1 MKLPQKE
8 YPPNYIHKS
17 NFPSDKSAALPFQ
30 VLKCGFSNERELNC
44 DADYGEFII
53 FYVLEGVAQYTK
65 YKDIQY
71 VHKEHII
78 ISNCN
83 TRLRFSKATS
93 SRKYFYVLFSGTHA
107 KLYYNMIRGKKG
119 MIPISPLHNIS
130 SHFTALCSCTY
141 TKDLYVQMEACY
153 LVHQIIHEL
162 LIVTH
167 EIEEARLLTP
177 VQQTIVNTALKYID
191 DHYKDELSVDII
203 CQKVNFSKFYFCK
216 IFKEHTGETLYQYL
230 AEYRVNKSKEYLTY
244 SKLSIHAIATEV
256 GFKNTLA
263 YSRSFKKLTD
273 MTPSEFREAF

>member
-8 YPPNYIHKS
+8 YPPQYIHKS
-17 NFPSDKSAALPFQ
+17 NLLSDKSVNLPFQ
-30 VLKCGFSNERELNC
+30 VLQCGYSNERELKCN
-44 DADYGEFII
+44 ANYSEFII
-53 FYVLEGVAQYTK
+53 FYILEGVAQYTK
-65 YKDIQY
+65 YKEVQY

-83 TRLRFSKATS
+83 TRLRFSKATPDW
-93 SRKYFYVLFSGTHA
+93 KYFYVIFSGSHA

-119 MIPISPLHNIS
+119 VIPVTPLHNITV
-130 SHFTALCSCTY
+130 HFTTLCSYTY
-141 TKDLYVQMEACY
+141 TKSLYIQMEACY
-153 LVHQIIHEL
+153 LLHQIIHEL

-167 EIEEARLLTP
+167 EIEKARLLTP
-177 VQQTIVNTALKYID
+177 VRQTIVNTALRYID
-191 DHYKDELSVDII
+191 EHYMDELSVDTI

-216 IFKEHTGETLYQYL
+216 LFKEHTGKTLYQYL
-230 AEYRVNKSKEYLTY
+230 TEYRVNKSKEYLTY

-256 GFKNTLA
+256 GFKNTLT